1 MTQESKTIYFCS
13 ECMHIYYK
21 IPSNHQ
27 CTICHNEMNEEDE
40 ISPSS
45 LDIFTC
51 ETCHTLYTSQNIEE
65 LIPKNIQNKKFLCA
79 CKHHCPTNALLQIG
93 KEEAYIGNVVIADI
107 YNCSNCGAISYRNP
121 DNQQRNCTECG
132 SRFILPL
139 HWDPKTQ
146 KTFFSCANK
155 QSHGIRLKIRDL
167 ILNNNKIINE
177 EILKI
182 KLKEKQLQNH
192 YEKRREQ
199 INKNFG
205 KKKKRLEKELNTL
218 NIWAIEQ
225 RREMYKHLR
234 PIGLRC
240 AVFKM
245 EKEEDNII
253 YKKTH
258 DGCGALA
265 HLKIRKIIIAPDG
278 TVIDRAPPK
287 PDEPIIEEIEKP
299 KVLQVDY
306 LNLALKNTPM
316 QLLTDNLSQSN
327 LFEKQE
333 IFKKILGSDDKENES
348 FNTLPILK
356 DEQVYIK
363 IGLYSLKY
371 LLNEVKRINS
381 GVIPIKIKKD
391 VDEFKIGR
399 EQIIRAFWTDTEFF
413 KEYSLI
419 FNSITKISENSNH
432 FRLYKD
438 SEEFLIAPG
447 ENSISKVFYSSDDGE
462 SDRIIELTTPVSLIK
477 VKDLLFY
484 TYYSFDKENVGMD
497 HQFFFKL
504 SITLPESKLNT

>member
-1 MTQESKTIYFCS
+1 MTEESKTIYFCS

-27 CTICHNEMNEEDE
+27 CAICHNEMDEEDK
-40 ISPSS
+40 IPPSA

-51 ETCHTLYTSQNIEE
+51 ETCHTLYTSQNFEE
-65 LIPKNIQNKKFLCA
+65 LIPKNIQNKSFLCA

-93 KEEAYIGNVVIADI
+93 KEEAYIGNIVIADI

-132 SRFILPL
+132 SRFVIPL
-139 HWDPKTQ
+139 NWDPKTQ

-155 QSHGIRLKIRDL
+155 QTHGIRLKIRDL

-177 EILKI
+177 EIKKI
-182 KLKEKQLQNH
+182 KLKEKQLQNQ
-192 YEKRREQ
+192 YESNRGQ

-205 KKKKRLEKELNTL
+205 KKKKKLEKEINTL
-218 NIWAIEQ
+218 NTWAIEQ
-225 RREMYKHLR
+225 RREMYKYLR

-240 AVFKM
+240 SVFKM

-287 PDEPIIEEIEKP
+287 PDEPIIEEIKNP
-299 KVLQVDY
+299 KVLQVDQ
-306 LNLALKNTPM
+306 LKLALKNTPM

-327 LFEKQE
+327 LIETQE
-333 IFKKILGSDDKENES
+333 ILKKIIGNDDKEDES

-356 DEQVYIK
+356 DEQIYIK

-371 LLNEVKRINS
+371 HSNEVKRINS

-391 VDEFKIGR
+391 VNEFKIGR

-413 KEYSLI
+413 KEYPSI
-419 FNSITKISENSNH
+419 FNSITQVSENSNH
-432 FRLYKD
+432 FCLHN
-438 SEEFLIAPG
+438 SEEFLVAPG
-447 ENSISKVFYSSDDGE
+447 ENSINKIFYSSDDKN
-462 SDRIIELTTPVSLIK
+462 SDEIIELTTPISLNKINS
-477 VKDLLFY
+477 LLFY
-484 TYYSFDKENVGMD
+484 TYYSFDKENIGMD
-497 HQFFFKL
+497 HQFIFKL
-504 SITLPESKLNT
+504 SITLPESNLIT